1 MKLIT
6 KPVKKVTTE
15 ELNNRS
21 RKATA
26 AAAAMLSGLIAIT
39 ASGCSADIKLAD
51 GTPVGSVVI
60 NNEALSSNV
69 SVNQQGANADVITD
83 PSIVLPEDNFDK
95 ETDPEKTD
103 DTDPAETENTEPEVV
118 ETTAAPTATPAPA
131 TATPTPKAAEPTKV
145 PATPTAAPTAVPT
158 EAPDDFMGSFSIIP
172 DHTVYNFNIDDNKV
186 YYIEGEFGDIDV
198 KVEKD
203 NKVRFRF
210 FGQEFYEAAPC
221 SELASIYLLKDYG
234 KTMIYIQFVSD
245 EGPAIYAYALTDKS
259 VKLAGVVKNVYFE
272 GKVANTR
279 YFWVIETYG
288 KSAYAEVR
296 RNYEFSYVS
305 GLPVVDEDMITTF
318 YTHGK
323 ELKAARD
330 MKGCVVRD
338 GRVYK
343 DEIVVIKAGNTA
355 TPYQTDGHWYVDV
368 KTEGTIVRVDF
379 TTEYVKYH
387 VSDDSRWL
395 YRAVDTMFDFA

>member
-1 MKLIT
+1 
-6 KPVKKVTTE
+6 
-15 ELNNRS
+15 
-21 RKATA
+21 
-26 AAAAMLSGLIAIT
+26 
-39 ASGCSADIKLAD
+39 
-51 GTPVGSVVI
+51 
-60 NNEALSSNV
+60 
-69 SVNQQGANADVITD
+69 
-83 PSIVLPEDNFDK
+83 
-95 ETDPEKTD
+95 
-103 DTDPAETENTEPEVV
+103 
-118 ETTAAPTATPAPA
+118 
-131 TATPTPKAAEPTKV
+131 
-145 PATPTAAPTAVPT
+145 
-158 EAPDDFMGSFSIIP
+158 MGSFAIIP